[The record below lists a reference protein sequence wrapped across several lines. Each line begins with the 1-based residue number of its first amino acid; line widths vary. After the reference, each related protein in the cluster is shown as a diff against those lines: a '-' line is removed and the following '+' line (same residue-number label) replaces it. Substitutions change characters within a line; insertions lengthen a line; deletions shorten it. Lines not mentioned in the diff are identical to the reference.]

1 MVIVDLVV
9 DGDSVVEEGIVDA
22 DDPFLN
28 VFDVGTD
35 KQTLTENTKI
45 IPKKIFIFA
54 QYSKTIF

>member
-9 DGDSVVEEGIVDA
+9 DGDSDVEEGVVDA
-22 DDPFLN
+22 DAD
-28 VFDVGTD
+28 DVGTD